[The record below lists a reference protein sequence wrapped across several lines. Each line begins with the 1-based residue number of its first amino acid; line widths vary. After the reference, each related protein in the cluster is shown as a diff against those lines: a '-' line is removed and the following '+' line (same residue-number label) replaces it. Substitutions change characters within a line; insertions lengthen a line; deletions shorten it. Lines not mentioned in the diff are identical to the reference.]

1 MFTLIK
7 NGEIYAP
14 TYRGKQDILI
24 CMGKIVSVEPDLD
37 LILENLSNKIQT
49 IQAKKMIIVPGFIDQ
64 HMHFLGGGG
73 KLGYSSRA
81 GNISYNDIVKF
92 GVTTTIGS
100 LGVDS
105 YLKNLDEL
113 LTRAREL
120 ESQGL
125 STYILTGG
133 FLLPLKSI
141 TSNVFSDIIY
151 IDKVV
156 GVGEIG
162 ISDAYGS
169 QPTTKEIIRIS
180 ANTKVASAISEKAG
194 IMFIHVGPGKKG
206 LDLLWKAIKET
217 DLSITQFVV
226 THVNRDMKLL
236 EEAAEFAKLGG
247 RIDITTGISPKL
259 GIKKAIVPSKAIKYL
274 IENGV
279 SIDSITLSSDA
290 GGFRVVDDNNKGIDS
305 ILLSSETLIET
316 IVGCVKHQ
324 KIDLSLVLKTITSN
338 VASIWNFKHKG
349 VIKPYV
355 DADLVFLDNNLNIK
369 RVMFKGKIVF
379 TLD

>member
-14 TYRGKQDILI
+14 NYRGKQDILI
-24 CMGKIVSVEPDLD
+24 CMGKIVSVNPDPGFV
-37 LILENLSNKIQT
+37 LEKFPNTVQVVEAD
-49 IQAKKMIIVPGFIDQ
+49 QMIIVPGFIDQ

-92 GVTTTIGS
+92 GVTTAIGS

-141 TSNVFSDIIY
+141 TGSVFNDLIY

-169 QPTTKEIIRIS
+169 QPVTEEIIRIS

-194 IMFIHVGPGKKG
+194 VIFIHIGPGQKG
-206 LDLLWKAIKET
+206 LNLIREIINET
-217 DLSITQFVV
+217 DLSIKQFVV
-226 THVNRDMKLL
+226 THVNRSMKLL

-259 GIKKAIVPSKAIKYL
+259 GIKKAIAPSKAIKYL

-279 SIDSITLSSDA
+279 SIDSITLTSDA
-290 GGFRVVDDNNKGIDS
+290 GGFRVVDDNNQGIDS
-305 ILLSSETLIET
+305 VLLSSETLLET
-316 IVGCVKHQ
+316 IVECVKDQ

-349 VIKPYV
+349 IIKAYV

-379 TLD
+379 TSD

>member
-92 GVTTTIGS
+92 GVTTAIGS

-305 ILLSSETLIET
+305 ILLSSETLLET
-316 IVGCVKHQ
+316 IVGCVKDQ

-379 TLD
+379 TSD

>member
-81 GNISYNDIVKF
+81 GNIRYNDIIKF
-92 GVTTTIGS
+92 GVTSAIGS

-162 ISDAYGS
+162 ISDAYSS

-194 IMFIHVGPGKKG
+194 MVFIHVGPGKKG

-226 THVNRDMKLL
+226 THVNRNMKLL

-290 GGFRVVDDNNKGIDS
+290 GGFRVVDDNNNRIDS
-305 ILLSSETLIET
+305 ILLSSETLLET

-324 KIDLSLVLKTITSN
+324 KIDLPLVLKTITSN

-379 TLD
+379 TSD

>member
-24 CMGKIVSVEPDLD
+24 CMGKIVSIEPDLD
-37 LILENLSNKIQT
+37 LILENLPNKIQT

-81 GNISYNDIVKF
+81 GNIRYNDIIKF
-92 GVTTTIGS
+92 GVTTAIGS

-133 FLLPLKSI
+133 FLLTLKSI
-141 TSNVFSDIIY
+141 TSNVFSDLIY

-156 GVGEIG
+156 GVGEIA
-162 ISDAYGS
+162 ISDAYSS

-194 IMFIHVGPGKKG
+194 MMFIHVGPGKKG

-236 EEAAEFAKLGG
+236 EEAAKFAKVGG

-290 GGFRVVDDNNKGIDS
+290 GGFRVVDDNNNKIDS
-305 ILLSSETLIET
+305 ILLSSETLLET
-316 IVGCVKHQ
+316 IVECVKHQ

-355 DADLVFLDNNLNIK
+355 DADLVFLDNNLNIR

-379 TLD
+379 TSN